1 MSSSLSNILHLG
13 LKEFRSLW
21 RDRAM
26 LLLIVWA
33 FTMNI
38 YSAATGLP
46 DALHNAQIAVFDEDR
61 SQLATRLL
69 ESFQSPYFLPAQR
82 VTADEM
88 AKGMDSGRYTF
99 ALSIPP
105 GFQEDVLAGRKPT
118 LLISVD
124 ATQIS
129 QAFIGA
135 GYIQEIL
142 ADEVLAFVARSNQGL
157 ELPSDLAIRVEYN
170 PNLIQKWF
178 GAVMEVLNE
187 ITMLSVI
194 LTGAALIRERE
205 HGTLEH
211 LLVMPVSPMEI
222 MCAKIWSMGT
232 VVLLATALSLA
243 WVVEGVLA
251 VPIHGSLGLFL
262 GGAALALFASNS
274 LGILLG
280 TVARSMPQLGLLT
293 ILLLLPL
300 LILSGSITPRESM
313 PKVVQDAMLLMP
325 TTHFVSMAQAVL
337 YRGAGPSMVWPQ
349 LLAMTGI
356 GLTFFVMALARFRRS
371 VAAN

>member
-1 MSSSLSNILHLG
+1 MTFSLSNILNLG

-33 FTMNI
+33 FTMNV

-46 DALHNAQIAVFDEDR
+46 DALHHAPIAVFDEDR
-61 SQLATRLL
+61 SPLATRLL
-69 ESFQSPYFLPAQR
+69 EGFQLPHFLPAQR
-82 VTADEM
+82 VTAEEM

-99 ALSIPP
+99 GLSIPP
-105 GFQEDVLAGRKPT
+105 GFQEDVLAGHKPT

-135 GYIQEIL
+135 GYIQNIL
-142 ADEVLAFVARSNQGL
+142 ADEVMAFTTRSPQGL
-157 ELPSDLAIRVEYN
+157 ALPSDLVIRVEYN

-187 ITMLSVI
+187 VTMLSII

-211 LLVMPVSPMEI
+211 LLVMPVSPLEI
-222 MCAKIWSMGT
+222 MCAKVWSMGV
-232 VVLLATALSLA
+232 VVLLAAALSLIG
-243 WVVEGVLA
+243 VVQGLLA
-251 VPIHGSLGLFL
+251 VPINGSLVVFL
-262 GGAALALFASNS
+262 CGAALALFASSS

-280 TVARSMPQLGLLT
+280 TIARSMPQLGLLS

-313 PKVVQDAMLLMP
+313 PRVVQDAMLLMP

-337 YRGAGPSMVWPQ
+337 YRGAGLGLVWPQ
-349 LLAMTGI
+349 FLAMAGI
-356 GLTFFVMALARFRRS
+356 GLVFFMVALTRLRRS

>member
-1 MSSSLSNILHLG
+1 MGGSLSNILNLG
-13 LKEFRSLW
+13 VKEFRSLW

-26 LLLIVWA
+26 LLLIAWA
-33 FTMNI
+33 FTMNV

-46 DALHNAQIAVFDEDR
+46 DSLHNAPIAVFDEDR
-61 SQLATRLL
+61 SPLATRLL
-69 ESFQSPYFLPAQR
+69 ESFQPPYFLPAQR
-82 VTADEM
+82 VTPDEM
-88 AKGMDSGRYTF
+88 ARGMDSGRYTF
-99 ALSIPP
+99 GLSIPP
-105 GFQEDVLAGRKPT
+105 NFQEDVLAGRRPT

-135 GYIQEIL
+135 GYIQNII
-142 ADEVLAFVARSNQGL
+142 ADEVLTFAARSNAGFV
-157 ELPSDLAIRVEYN
+157 LPSNLAIRVEYN

-211 LLVMPVSPMEI
+211 LLVMPVTPLEI
-222 MCAKIWSMGT
+222 MCAKVWSMVV
-232 VVLLATALSLA
+232 VVLLAAALSLIC
-243 WVVEGVLA
+243 VVQGLLA
-251 VPIHGSLGLFL
+251 VPINGSMTLFL
-262 GGAALALFASNS
+262 GGAALALFASSS

-280 TVARSMPQLGLLT
+280 TIARSMPQLGLLT
-293 ILLLLPL
+293 ILMLLPL
-300 LILSGSITPRESM
+300 LILSGSITPSESM
-313 PKVVQDAMLLMP
+313 PQLVQDVMQLMP

-337 YRGAGPSMVWPQ
+337 YRGAGLSLVWPQ
-349 LLAMTGI
+349 FLAMAGI
-356 GLTFFVMALARFRRS
+356 GLACFMIALTRLRHS

>member
-1 MSSSLSNILHLG
+1 MGSLRNILYLG
-13 LKEFRSLW
+13 FKEFRSLW

-26 LLLIVWA
+26 LLLIAWA
-33 FTMNI
+33 FTMNV
-38 YSAATGLP
+38 YSMATGLP
-46 DALHNAQIAVFDEDR
+46 DSLHNTSIAVADEDR
-61 SQLATRLL
+61 SPLATRLL
-69 ESFQSPYFLPAQR
+69 ESFQPPYFLAAQR
-82 VTADEM
+82 VTPDEM

-99 ALSIPP
+99 GLSIPP
-105 GFQEDVLAGRKPT
+105 NFQEDVLGGRHPT
-118 LLISVD
+118 VLISVD

-135 GYIQEIL
+135 GYIQTIVD
-142 ADEVLAFVARSNQGL
+142 DEVVAFATRGKRGLAW
-157 ELPSDLAIRVEYN
+157 PSELAIRVQYN

-178 GAVMEVLNE
+178 GGVMEVLNE

-211 LLVMPVSPMEI
+211 LLVMPVSPLEI
-222 MCAKIWSMGT
+222 MCAKIWPMGL
-232 VVLLATALSLA
+232 VVLLAAALSLIG
-243 WVVEGVLA
+243 VVQGLLA
-251 VPIHGSLGLFL
+251 VPINGSLALFL
-262 GGAALALFASNS
+262 CGAALALFASSS

-280 TVARSMPQLGLLT
+280 TIARSMPQLGLLA

-313 PKVVQDAMLLMP
+313 PRVVQDAMLLMP

-337 YRGAGPSMVWPQ
+337 YRGAGASQVWPQ
-349 LLAMTGI
+349 FLAMAGI
-356 GLTFFVMALARFRRS
+356 GLVFFMAAWIRLRRS
-371 VAAN
+371 VAAG